1 MDMVSLG
8 PKHGIMVMNGLV
20 QINDTN
26 GKLKY
31 EILEENKN
39 VRNGVEASR
48 LKQLNKF
55 NTMRKAISFINTCC
69 CCCPCSE
76 TFSTIIKARPSQ
88 SKKP

>member
-1 MDMVSLG
+1 MMDMVSLG

-48 LKQLNKF
+48 L
-55 NTMRKAISFINTCC
+55 
-69 CCCPCSE
+69 
-76 TFSTIIKARPSQ
+76 
-88 SKKP
+88 